1 MRAECEASSNPALIR
16 MEKTARRPLRRGERR
31 TILLWE
37 SPLSS
42 GVLAFAFYFLFALGH
57 ESSFHASPLAY
68 YNYLADAF
76 VHGQLNLRLL
86 PTDVL
91 DLSYFQGQYFLY
103 WSPLPAI
110 LLMPFVALF
119 GVQFSDVIFTLVVG
133 AVNVSLVALLLRQ
146 ACRRGVIKLSKLR
159 RGILVL
165 FFALG
170 TVHLTLA
177 PFGRVWFT
185 GQLVGFFCVA
195 LGYLASISLRGYSA
209 FALTGLAI
217 AAALLTRNHLLLAGV
232 WPALFL
238 LYQHRSH
245 GWRRVLVYS
254 LVALSPILTAIG
266 LLGAYN
272 WLRFG
277 SVFDNGIA
285 HHLMHAAFA
294 ADYQR
299 YGAFNLHYVPI
310 NLFYQY
316 IAYPLPLRSTSY
328 YGGSLFLLS
337 PLFFAV
343 FWSIK
348 KNQSWSTWAL
358 LGTVV
363 LIAIPIL
370 LLMGTGWVQFGPRY
384 TLDFTVPLLLLTAM
398 GSRNW
403 STSTM
408 LRLTVISI
416 VHYSIGAFSFM
427 IHL

>member
-1 MRAECEASSNPALIR
+1 MRVEREAARSPALIR
-16 MEKTARRPLRRGERR
+16 KERLARRRLKRGERL
-31 TILLWE
+31 ILRLWE
-37 SPLSS
+37 SPLSG
-42 GVLAFAFYFLFALGH
+42 GVLAFAFYSLFALGH
-57 ESSFHASPLAY
+57 GSAFQASPLAY

-76 VHGQLNLRLL
+76 AHGQLNLRLL

-91 DLSYFQGQYFLY
+91 DLSYFQGRYFLY
-103 WSPLPAI
+103 WSPFPAI
-110 LLMPFVALF
+110 LLMPFVAFF
-119 GVQFSDVIFTLVVG
+119 GVQFSDIIFTVVVG
-133 AVNVSLVALLLRQ
+133 AINVSLVALLLRA
-146 ACRRGVIKLSKLR
+146 ACRRGIIRLSKLR
-159 RGILVL
+159 RGILVC

-185 GQLVGFFCVA
+185 GQLVGFSCVA
-195 LGYLASISLRGYSA
+195 LAYLASISLRGYSA

-217 AAALLTRNHLLLAGV
+217 AAALLTRNHLLLAGI

-238 LYQHRSH
+238 LYQHRFLN
-245 GWRRVLVYS
+245 WRSLLRYA
-254 LVALSPILTAIG
+254 LVAMLPILFAIG
-266 LLGAYN
+266 LLGAYD

-285 HHLMHAAFA
+285 HHLMNPVFS
-294 ADYQR
+294 ADYQK

-310 NLFYQY
+310 NFFYQY
-316 IAYPLPLRSTSY
+316 IAYPLPIRPKSF

-337 PLFFAV
+337 PLFLAA
-343 FWSIK
+343 FWSMK
-348 KNQSWSTWAL
+348 KFRSWSSWAL
-358 LGTVV
+358 LSTVV

-398 GSRNW
+398 GSRYW

-408 LRLTVISI
+408 LRLTLVSV
-416 VHYSIGAFSFM
+416 VHYSIGAFIFM
-427 IHL
+427 KNL